1 MPVFGVRRHVA
12 AFKARTCPR
21 TPKSQRDAWNYR
33 RRFAISTTICAAKQ
47 RNSSNR
53 SAVAMIWELS
63 GARAR
68 ATSAIPACDSHT
80 HCRRERAW
88 RSDVAAIP
96 MITSTMPAVARQM
109 SDCSVTSKWPPGG
122 NAMARRADSEN
133 ADSKEEQKV
142 KRDPDAELEHIPSHS
157 HVPDFPAGCSI

>member
-21 TPKSQRDAWNYR
+21 TPKSQRDAWNYS

-53 SAVAMIWELS
+53 SAVAMICVLS

-68 ATSAIPACDSHT
+68 ATSA
-80 HCRRERAW
+80 
-88 RSDVAAIP
+88 
-96 MITSTMPAVARQM
+96 
-109 SDCSVTSKWPPGG
+109 
-122 NAMARRADSEN
+122 DSEN
-133 ADSKEEQKV
+133 ADSQEEQKV
-142 KRDPDAELEHIPSHS
+142 KRDPDAELDHISSRSHL
-157 HVPDFPAGCSI
+157 PDFPAGCSI